1 MDIQMSGLKQKME
14 QELQEKITREQW
26 EDCAAKFE
34 SEFKRTFPLTACL
47 VKYAKKNMSTF

>member
-1 MDIQMSGLKQKME
+1 MDIQMNGLKQKME
-14 QELQEKITREQW
+14 QELQEKITREQL

-47 VKYAKKNMSTF
+47 VKYAKMNMSTF